1 MSKTMPRA
9 ELERLRMHVATTARV
24 ATDLLA
30 DLKMLDDRFQPLLPS
45 ISRLTDAEREARVAE
60 LCGFD
65 AALSVR
71 LRELVEALA
80 DVLAGLTSSD
90 GGQAWLQHRLG
101 RLEAGE
107 ETAA

>member
-1 MSKTMPRA
+1 MSKN
-9 ELERLRMHVATTARV
+9 ELERLRTHVATTARV

-30 DLKMLDDRFQPLLPS
+30 DLKALDERFHLLLPS
-45 ISRLTDAEREARVAE
+45 GARLTDVERAARGAL

-65 AALSVR
+65 TALAAR

-90 GGQAWLQHRLG
+90 GGQSWLQHQLG

>member
-1 MSKTMPRA
+1 M
-9 ELERLRMHVATTARV
+9 ATTARV

-30 DLKMLDDRFQPLLPS
+30 DLKSLDDQFHVLLPAVT
-45 ISRLTDAEREARVAE
+45 RLTGEEREARVAA

-65 AALSVR
+65 PALAAR

-80 DVLAGLTSSD
+80 DVLAGVTSSD
-90 GGQAWLQHRLG
+90 GGRSWLQHQLD

>member
-1 MSKTMPRA
+1 MSTA
-9 ELERLRMHVATTARV
+9 VELERLRTHVATTARV
-24 ATDLLA
+24 ATDLLG
-30 DLKMLDDRFQPLLPS
+30 DLKALDDQFHVLLPS
-45 ISRLTDAEREARVAE
+45 VTRLTGEEREARVAT

-65 AALSVR
+65 PSLAAR

-90 GGQAWLQHRLG
+90 GGQSWLQHQLG

>member
-1 MSKTMPRA
+1 MGEAA
-9 ELERLRMHVATTARV
+9 ELERLRAHVATTARV

-30 DLKMLDDRFQPLLPS
+30 DLKSLDDQFHVLLPAVT
-45 ISRLTDAEREARVAE
+45 RLTGEEREARVAA

-65 AALSVR
+65 PALAAR

-80 DVLAGLTSSD
+80 DVLAGVTSSD
-90 GGQAWLQHRLG
+90 GGRSWLQHQLD

>member
-1 MSKTMPRA
+1 MSKAVPAT
-9 ELERLRMHVATTARV
+9 ELEGLRMHVATTARV

-30 DLKMLDDRFQPLLPS
+30 DLKMLDERFQPLLPS
-45 ISRLTDAEREARVAE
+45 ISRP
-60 LCGFD
+60 
-65 AALSVR
+65 
-71 LRELVEALA
+71 
-80 DVLAGLTSSD
+80 SSD

>member
-1 MSKTMPRA
+1 MSKAVPAT
-9 ELERLRMHVATTARV
+9 ELKGLRMHVATTARA

-30 DLKMLDDRFQPLLPS
+30 DLKMLDERFQPLLPS
-45 ISRLTDAEREARVAE
+45 ISRLTHEEREARVAE

-65 AALSVR
+65 AALAVR

-90 GGQAWLQHRLG
+90 GGQGWLQHRLG
-101 RLEAGE
+101 RLE
-107 ETAA
+107 